1 METTTFALP
10 EELARAVQQLAAG
23 QRRSALAA
31 RSLQISER
39 YRERAPSA
47 GLIAGR
53 DDVIAYALSRLPAT
67 YAAIGTVLAEL
78 RERAPDFQ
86 PQRVLDAGAGPGT
99 ASWAAAEA
107 WPDIAFVSMMDHNR
121 QFLDVA
127 AELAKASGSE
137 ALAGATM
144 LEASLGRP
152 LPLDGE
158 FDLVIAGYA
167 LTELSDDDLP
177 AAIDELWRR
186 CRGALVLVEPGR
198 PRDYQR
204 LMQMRDRLLGAGG
217 QVVAPCP
224 HQHACS
230 LPPPDWCHFS
240 VRLARSRDH
249 MRMKGASL
257 GYEDEKFSYLI
268 VAGPAIGT
276 AASSRVIAP
285 PAANK
290 FSVTVRVCAPGGAR
304 DVVVAKRDADAHR
317 LARKLSWGDP
327 TDLR

>member
-1 METTTFALP
+1 MTLALP
-10 EELARAVQQLAAG
+10 EELAHAVQQLAAG
-23 QRRSALAA
+23 RSRAALAT
-31 RSLQISER
+31 RSSQISER
-39 YRERAPSA
+39 YRGRGPSA

-67 YAAIGTVLAEL
+67 HAAITTVLAEL
-78 RERAPDFQ
+78 RERAPGFQ
-86 PQRVLDAGAGPGT
+86 PQRLLDAGAGPGT

-107 WPDIAFVSMMDHNR
+107 WPDIASVTMMDHNR
-121 QFLDVA
+121 QFLEVA

-137 ALAGATM
+137 ALAGASM
-144 LEASLGRP
+144 LDGSLGRRMP
-152 LPLDGE
+152 LAGE
-158 FDLVIAGYA
+158 LDLVIAGYA

-177 AAIDELWRR
+177 DAVEELWRR

-198 PRDYQR
+198 PRDYRR
-204 LMQMRDRLLGAGG
+204 LMQLRDRLIDAGARMI
-217 QVVAPCP
+217 APCP
-224 HQHACS
+224 HQHACA
-230 LPPPDWCHFS
+230 LAAPDWCHFS

-268 VAGPAIGT
+268 VARPGIG
-276 AASSRVIAP
+276 AVAPGRVIGP

-290 FSVTVRVCAPGGAR
+290 FSVTVRVCAPAGAR